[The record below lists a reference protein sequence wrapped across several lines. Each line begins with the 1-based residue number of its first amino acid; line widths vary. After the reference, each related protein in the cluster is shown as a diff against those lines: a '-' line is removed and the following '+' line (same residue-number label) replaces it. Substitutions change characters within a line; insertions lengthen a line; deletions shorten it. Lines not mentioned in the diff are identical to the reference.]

1 MYVLKSTVIEGY
13 FFRYI
18 SFSVIKLDMN
28 MQKIKK
34 NDFKLFVTSA
44 QSKPFYLLQLLQFN
58 FFFSRFMQ
66 RRGFAVVRNGTSDDF
81 RRSFGF
87 NSSSGMLL
95 W

>member
-18 SFSVIKLDMN
+18 SFSVYQVGYEYAK
-28 MQKIKK
+28 KK
-34 NDFKLFVTSA
+34 NEFKLFVTSA
-44 QSKPFYLLQLLQFN
+44 QIKPFYLLQLLQFN
-58 FFFSRFMQ
+58 FFFSGFMQ

-81 RRSFGF
+81 CGSFGF

>member
-18 SFSVIKLDMN
+18 SFSVY
-28 MQKIKK
+28 QVGYEYAKK
-34 NDFKLFVTSA
+34 NEFKLLVTSA
-44 QSKPFYLLQLLQFN
+44 QIKLQFN
-58 FFFSRFMQ
+58 FFFSGFMQ

-81 RRSFGF
+81 CGSFGF